1 MATRTISRPRFVGL
15 GSTKTVKVKPHE
27 RTIHERIYQFI
38 CPECDRAATRP
49 TFGPCPKYCLE
60 CSPPKVVKKKP
71 LDIDSNLPQTIDV
84 KSSVVVEQLL
94 LEGGQLVSR

>member
-1 MATRTISRPRFVGL
+1 MATRTISRPRLVGL
-15 GSTKTVKVKPHE
+15 GETKTVKVRPHE
-27 RTIHERIYQFI
+27 RTLRQRIYQFI

-71 LDIDSNLPQTIDV
+71 LDSNLPQTIDV

-94 LEGGQLVSR
+94 LEGSQLVSR